1 MSDEAL
7 RKLEALLGG
16 SGAGTQAFPPSSR
29 YHGIATNVHTGKDGR
44 QRVYLIRRV
53 VPAPERFGTI
63 SEYSVQEADR
73 LDLIAARYLG
83 NPELYWRICD
93 ANGALRPDELID
105 AVGKRVRITSP
116 EGMPGQGDA

>member
-7 RKLEALLGG
+7 KKLEAILGG
-16 SGAGTQAFPPSSR
+16 SAAGTQTFPPTSR
-29 YHGIATNVHTGKDGR
+29 YYGVGTSIHTGKDGR
-44 QRVYLIRRV
+44 TKVYVKRRV
-53 VPAPERFGTI
+53 VPAPERFATM

-73 LDLIAARYLG
+73 LDLIAAKYLG

-105 AVGKRVRITSP
+105 AIGTRLRITLP
-116 EGMPGQGDA
+116 EGAPGSGDA